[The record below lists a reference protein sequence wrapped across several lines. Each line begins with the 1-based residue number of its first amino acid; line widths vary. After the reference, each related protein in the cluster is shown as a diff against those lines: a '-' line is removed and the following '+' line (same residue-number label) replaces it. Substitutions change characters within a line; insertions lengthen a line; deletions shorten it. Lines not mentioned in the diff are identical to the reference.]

1 MVRSKKKDRSGS
13 IYRSQQCEAE
23 TLGKRQ
29 CRQRTARGKM
39 CWIHLKKLK
48 GLRVKKSKH
57 GLGLFTT
64 RDIKPKKIITPYE
77 GERMTKQQAARKYP
91 KNDARYMLCSNT
103 TNLCVD
109 GRLSNSG
116 VGRFVNS
123 AYGSGKA
130 NNSKYTDRYLNV
142 KSKRNIKAG
151 TEITIAYGPGHKMLQ
166 PRDSKRKRYKVV
178 GRKKKGFDA
187 WI

>member
-1 MVRSKKKDRSGS
+1 MVRSKKNDRSGS
-13 IYRSQQCEAE
+13 IYKSQQCEAE
-23 TLGKRQ
+23 TLSKRQ
-29 CRQRTARGKM
+29 CRRRTARGKR
-39 CWIHLKKLK
+39 CWIHLKNLK
-48 GLRVKKSKH
+48 GLRVKKSMH

-64 RDIKPKKIITPYE
+64 RDIKSKKIITPYE

-116 VGRFVNS
+116 VGRYVNS

-130 NNSKYTDRYLNV
+130 NNSKYTDRSLNI
-142 KSKRNIKAG
+142 KSKRKIKAG
-151 TEITIAYGPGHKMLQ
+151 TEITIAYGPGHTMLQ